1 MNNTHTKA
9 QGMFSFAK
17 YTVCM
22 MYFVISAEHWPL
34 TVIMNDVLYT
44 YFKSPGEKALR
55 EGAERVK
62 LNIPEP
68 ILVFDTD
75 SKWLFLLFSK
85 V

>member
-1 MNNTHTKA
+1 M
-9 QGMFSFAK
+9 
-17 YTVCM
+17 
-22 MYFVISAEHWPL
+22 

-75 SKWLFLLFSK
+75 SK
-85 V
+85 